1 MCRILDHENK
11 FNYRN
16 HRSRRI
22 QGERMK
28 TLDSSTPSHS
38 DQGRTELN
46 KLSLQVI
53 GAAVAVHCE
62 LGPGL
67 VESVYETCLITELRR
82 LGLAVETQLPVPVVF
97 QKKVVSPDGLRLG
110 LLVADTII
118 VELKS
123 VATIQPVHQQRLL
136 THLRFAGKPLGL
148 LINFNVALLKD
159 GIERIVNNSL
169 EP

>member
-97 QKKVVSPDGLRLG
+97 QKKVVSADGFRLG

-123 VATIQPVHQQRLL
+123 VSTIQPVHQQRLL
-136 THLRFAGKPLGL
+136 TYLRLAGKPLGL
-148 LINFNVALLKD
+148 LINFNVAVLKD
-159 GIERIVNNSL
+159 GIERITNI
-169 EP
+169 P